1 MRLLVEVVEA
11 RWTATGHGDGSND
24 TFSAGEGRA
33 GSGNVG
39 GSNDGDDGS
48 GSDEQG
54 GREEGNASGNPAR
67 IARASSLA
75 ATHTSG
81 TSELV
86 SPACVPDL
94 TYTHTWTSF
103 FGAGALCL
111 RAAFSCTRTVCLRLA
126 VAHRLHVYTAR
137 SRSALFQEPLSVH
150 AHISLFSFLLP
161 FL

>member
-86 SPACVPDL
+86 SSACVPDL
-94 TYTHTWTSF
+94 TYIRGPVSLELEPFVFVQLFLALGLFAFVWLLHLVCMYILRVQEVRFFKNPFLCTHT
-103 FGAGALCL
+103 
-111 RAAFSCTRTVCLRLA
+111 
-126 VAHRLHVYTAR
+126 
-137 SRSALFQEPLSVH
+137 
-150 AHISLFSFLLP
+150 
-161 FL
+161 